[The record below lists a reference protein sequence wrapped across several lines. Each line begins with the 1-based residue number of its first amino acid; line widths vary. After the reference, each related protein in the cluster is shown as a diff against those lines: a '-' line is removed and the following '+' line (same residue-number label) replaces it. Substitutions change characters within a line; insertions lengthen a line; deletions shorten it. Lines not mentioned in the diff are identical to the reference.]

1 MSLQFAAIPIRATA
15 DTRLGG
21 PDHRLLGT
29 IARYDRFGR
38 NGAGCY
44 VNGRKL
50 AQEAGINY
58 KHLGRQTQRL
68 EAFGYIT
75 TEPSQTDKRRK
86 IYSVLYDEA
95 EIVTCGGDNPGADAA
110 ECANFS
116 PLAKK
121 VTTGGD
127 NRPEK
132 VTKPKS
138 QPVVPSPK
146 SPPKRLSKAYL
157 RDPAKP
163 QTRHGER
170 RPHRGTVEP
179 TKVARQRNRGG
190 GSSRAQGHMMVPIQ
204 GGNQKPTT
212 QQREIDWMGWRDW
225 RVSTF
230 GETNEEALNFIGA
243 ALDTIKKERG
253 VDIAEAGAIL
263 DREFKRRRKT
273 AA

>member
-1 MSLQFAAIPIRATA
+1 MSLQFAAIPIRAMS

-21 PDHRLLGT
+21 PDFRLLGT

-86 IYSVLYDEA
+86 IYSVLYGEA
-95 EIVTCGGDNPGADAA
+95 EIVTCDGDNPGADAT
-110 ECANFS
+110 EGANFS

-121 VTTGGD
+121 VTTGDD

-138 QPVVPSPK
+138 QPLDPQPK
-146 SPPKRLSKAYL
+146 PAPKRLSKTYL

-163 QTRHGER
+163 CASGARNGAADA
-170 RPHRGTVEP
+170 PY
-179 TKVARQRNRGG
+179 ARQGDRGG
-190 GSSRAQGHMMVPIQ
+190 GNSRAQGHMLLSLQ
-204 GGNQKPTT
+204 GGYQKP
-212 QQREIDWMGWRDW
+212 E
-225 RVSTF
+225 
-230 GETNEEALNFIGA
+230 N
-243 ALDTIKKERG
+243 RG
-253 VDIAEAGAIL
+253 NPTGTAGRHGSSSI
-263 DREFKRRRKT
+263 T
-273 AA
+273 A